1 MFGIIFQDF
10 VLENL
15 VFFKFAFF
23 LEDNLNY
30 LSINIRD
37 DFFSAYDSIFHV
49 IYDALISLPGY
60 LLLPYPWSV
69 SSSLQLLQSIEN
81 IFTYSSFVF
90 HDKNSSNKEFPTDFF
105 LTFCMFVGLALY
117 AFTIYNPGTGAR
129 YKIAHV
135 IPFVFGFFYLAM
147 SKPKD
152 KFES

>member
-1 MFGIIFQDF
+1 MVSGFFRLIKGDHIYLQAQFIVWNNISRFCS
-10 VLENL
+10 ENL

-30 LSINIRD
+30 LSIDIRD

-81 IFTYSSFVF
+81 ILLIVVCIS
-90 HDKNSSNKEFPTDFF
+90 
-105 LTFCMFVGLALY
+105 
-117 AFTIYNPGTGAR
+117 
-129 YKIAHV
+129 
-135 IPFVFGFFYLAM
+135 
-147 SKPKD
+147 
-152 KFES
+152 

>member
-1 MFGIIFQDF
+1 M
-10 VLENL
+10 L
-15 VFFKFAFF
+15 FF

-81 IFTYSSFVF
+81 ILLIVVLYFMIKTAAI
-90 HDKNSSNKEFPTDFF
+90 KNFQLTFF

-152 KFES
+152 KFEP